1 MAPAG
6 NSSPVRTDQAGVHP
20 DLERVVLRHLR
31 SEWRKPLGR
40 PTEEAW
46 AAVAPFLAG
55 GAPVEL
61 DSGCGTGLSS
71 LGIAR
76 SAAAS
81 APGTVVVGADR
92 SLARLG
98 RGPARGGEF
107 LPAGPSGGAF
117 LRRAE
122 LPGASVL
129 LVRAELSDFWRL
141 FLSAGLRARR
151 HWILYPNP
159 WPRAE
164 HLGRRWHGHPVFPL
178 LPRLAPETEL
188 RTNWKIYAE
197 EFALAWELLG
207 LPRPRV
213 ERLEVD
219 PGSALTLFERKYALS
234 GHELWRVEAIR
245 DQGSGIRD

>member
-1 MAPAG
+1 MTPAG

-31 SEWRKPLGR
+31 TEWRKPLGR

-98 RGPARGGEF
+98 ALEGDCK
-107 LPAGPSGGAF
+107 
-117 LRRAE
+117 
-122 LPGASVL
+122 V
-129 LVRAELSDFWRL
+129 
-141 FLSAGLRARR
+141 
-151 HWILYPNP
+151 YT
-159 WPRAE
+159 
-164 HLGRRWHGHPVFPL
+164 GH
-178 LPRLAPETEL
+178 
-188 RTNWKIYAE
+188 YAE
-197 EFALAWELLG
+197 TTLEHERTFGHYLI
-207 LPRPRV
+207 PRK
-213 ERLEVD
+213 L
-219 PGSALTLFERKYALS
+219 
-234 GHELWRVEAIR
+234 
-245 DQGSGIRD
+245 